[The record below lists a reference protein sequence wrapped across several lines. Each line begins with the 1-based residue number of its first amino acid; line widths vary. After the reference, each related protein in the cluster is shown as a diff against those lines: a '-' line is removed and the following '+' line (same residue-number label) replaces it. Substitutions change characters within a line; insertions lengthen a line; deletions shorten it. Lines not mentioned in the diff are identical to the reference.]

1 MNRLIL
7 IFFLLS
13 PLSMQSHNGLCTI
26 RKAGENVYVSSQID
40 DHHEINYWFKKCMVN
55 DLFTF
60 YRVSVTSGTTGTT
73 VVNEAYSD
81 NIGPFEIRGG
91 GWCGGNHLFTDEKT
105 QTTETFSIKLYADGQ
120 SISSDTLL
128 KAQIIKLEVKNRI
141 FNPLSAEQTGDKTY
155 FTDTLCI
162 ENVNYTI
169 RGNSIQCRFI
179 SRLHQPD
186 SRHNN
191 QILRNAIHVQ
201 R

>member
-40 DHHEINYWFKKCMVN
+40 DHHEINYWFKKCMAN

-91 GWCGGNHLFTDEKT
+91 GWCGGNHLFTDSRD
-105 QTTETFSIKLYADGQ
+105 FL
-120 SISSDTLL
+120 
-128 KAQIIKLEVKNRI
+128 
-141 FNPLSAEQTGDKTY
+141 DKTLCRRTKH
-155 FTDTLCI
+155 FLRHPLESTNNKVGSKKPDIQSSKRRTD
-162 ENVNYTI
+162 
-169 RGNSIQCRFI
+169 RR
-179 SRLHQPD
+179 
-186 SRHNN
+186 
-191 QILRNAIHVQ
+191 
-201 R
+201 

>member
-40 DHHEINYWFKKCMVN
+40 DHHEINYWFKKCMAN

-91 GWCGGNHLFTDEKT
+91 RLVWRQPSVYGRKDPNSRDFL
-105 QTTETFSIKLYADGQ
+105 
-120 SISSDTLL
+120 
-128 KAQIIKLEVKNRI
+128 
-141 FNPLSAEQTGDKTY
+141 DKTLCRRTKH
-155 FTDTLCI
+155 FLRHPLESTNNKVESKKPDIQSSKRRTD
-162 ENVNYTI
+162 
-169 RGNSIQCRFI
+169 RR
-179 SRLHQPD
+179 
-186 SRHNN
+186 
-191 QILRNAIHVQ
+191 
-201 R
+201 